1 MKQYLAH
8 IRRDGSAKQTMRAH
22 LLRVGDLMAAS
33 AAGIGLSATARLI
46 GVLHDL
52 GKCTKEFADYLDYCR
67 KHPGDYSRKGEV
79 DHSSA
84 GGQLLM
90 KKYGRLGEDECLVVQ
105 MAVLVIF
112 SHHARGLKPKCLGL
126 LQSARSRAP
135 HGMSEK
141 LVFLRQLLRDKSLA
155 AKLCSEPFAVEEEYG
170 RSKNETVGQA
180 AVSVFRGMK
189 QRGDEFVTP

>member
-33 AAGIGLSATARLI
+33 AAAIGLSATARLI

-105 MAVLVIF
+105 MAALVIF
-112 SHHARGLKPKCLGL
+112 SHHVRGLKQFMMRNP
-126 LQSARSRAP
+126 R
-135 HGMSEK
+135 
-141 LVFLRQLLRDKSLA
+141 
-155 AKLCSEPFAVEEEYG
+155 
-170 RSKNETVGQA
+170 
-180 AVSVFRGMK
+180 
-189 QRGDEFVTP
+189 